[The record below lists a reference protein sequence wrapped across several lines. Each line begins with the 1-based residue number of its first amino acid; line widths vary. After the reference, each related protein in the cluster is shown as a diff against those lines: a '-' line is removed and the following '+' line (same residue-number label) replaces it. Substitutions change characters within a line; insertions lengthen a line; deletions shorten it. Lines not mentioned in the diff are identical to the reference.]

1 MGIQWGRVLLA
12 GFLMELVLI
21 AIAIP
26 LTLGGAD
33 RMLVYVIPP
42 ASFIAT
48 FAVTVWLGRRFTSR
62 PILQGALVGL
72 AGPCFEDCRWSR
84 WRNNAGWA
92 SHLDTIRPE
101 RSLIHRS
108 FAYSALACCRIG
120 ISTSASFH
128 AANKSS
134 YARRAGTASPA
145 STSARA
151 RPR

>member
-48 FAVTVWLGRRFTSR
+48 FAITVWLGRRFTSR
-62 PILQGALVGL
+62 PILQGALIGFAGSLMYVALTRGAPEPWPYVLAHVLKIAGGATGGMML
-72 AGPCFEDCRWSR
+72 AG
-84 WRNNAGWA
+84 
-92 SHLDTIRPE
+92 RPT
-101 RSLIHRS
+101 
-108 FAYSALACCRIG
+108 
-120 ISTSASFH
+120 STQFVL
-128 AANKSS
+128 
-134 YARRAGTASPA
+134 RGR
-145 STSARA
+145 
-151 RPR
+151 